1 MFAPLPLFA
10 YNQKGKITLDGVFS
24 DGISGALG
32 RPAAQIA
39 YSSQN
44 TRRMTMAELVESLE
58 MIFKYVVEICTTCL
72 ELAGIIVL
80 VSTAFICFIKWLRRD
95 RENIRLDLAQGIAL
109 ALEFKMGGEVLRT
122 VVVREM
128 GELLVLG
135 AIILLRAAMTFLI
148 HWEIVNE
155 KKEMKEEAKARAAIA
170 RAKRKK
176 PVRNTQGN
184 HDQSADTHTDTDKGE
199 DAADYIEEVEMTY
212 EDNFR
217 RPSLGRPASHKDE
230 KENTIK

>member
-1 MFAPLPLFA
+1 ME
-10 YNQKGKITLDGVFS
+10 V
-24 DGISGALG
+24 
-32 RPAAQIA
+32 
-39 YSSQN
+39 
-44 TRRMTMAELVESLE
+44 LVEKLE
-58 MIFKYVVEICTTCL
+58 MIFKYLVELCTTGL

-80 VSTAFICFIKWLRRD
+80 VSTAFICFVKWIRRD

-122 VVVREM
+122 VIVREM

-155 KKEMKEEAKARAAIA
+155 KKEMKEEAEARAAIA
-170 RAKRKK
+170 RAKGRKSTK
-176 PVRNTQGN
+176 KTQGN
-184 HDQSADTHTDTDKGE
+184 NKQSAAANTDAEKGVE
-199 DAADYIEEVEMTY
+199 EADYYQEVEMTY

-230 KENTIK
+230 

>member
-1 MFAPLPLFA
+1 
-10 YNQKGKITLDGVFS
+10 
-24 DGISGALG
+24 
-32 RPAAQIA
+32 
-39 YSSQN
+39 
-44 TRRMTMAELVESLE
+44 MAEMIESLE
-58 MIFKYVVEICTTCL
+58 MIFKYLVELCTTGL

-80 VSTAFICFIKWLRRD
+80 VSTAFICFVKWLRRD

-170 RAKRKK
+170 RARGRK
-176 PVRNTQGN
+176 PVKNTQGKN
-184 HDQSADTHTDTDKGE
+184 KPPVNTHKDEETDKDTEKDE
-199 DAADYIEEVEMTY
+199 DEADYYHEMEMTY

-217 RPSLGRPASHKDE
+217 RPSLGRHTSHNE
-230 KENTIK
+230 E

>member
-1 MFAPLPLFA
+1 
-10 YNQKGKITLDGVFS
+10 
-24 DGISGALG
+24 
-32 RPAAQIA
+32 
-39 YSSQN
+39 
-44 TRRMTMAELVESLE
+44 MTELIEILE
-58 MIFKYVVEICTTCL
+58 MIFKYLVELCTTGL

-80 VSTAFICFIKWLRRD
+80 VSTAFICFVKWVRRD

-135 AIILLRAAMTFLI
+135 AIIILRAAMTFLI

-155 KKEMKEEAKARAAIA
+155 KKEMKEEAEARAAIA

-176 PVRNTQGN
+176 PVKNSQGN
-184 HDQSADTHTDTDKGE
+184 SKQSAAANTGAEKGE
-199 DAADYIEEVEMTY
+199 DTAEEDYYQEVEMTY

-217 RPSLGRPASHKDE
+217 RPSLGRSSSHKDQ
-230 KENTIK
+230 KEE

>member
-1 MFAPLPLFA
+1 MEAV
-10 YNQKGKITLDGVFS
+10 I
-24 DGISGALG
+24 
-32 RPAAQIA
+32 
-39 YSSQN
+39 
-44 TRRMTMAELVESLE
+44 ESLE
-58 MIFKYVVEICTTCL
+58 MIFKYLVEICTTCL

-155 KKEMKEEAKARAAIA
+155 KKEMKEEAKARAAMA
-170 RAKRKK
+170 RAKGKRPTK
-176 PVRNTQGN
+176 NTKTAN
-184 HDQSADTHTDTDKGE
+184 RHSEETLIDDEKGD
-199 DAADYIEEVEMTY
+199 DAADYYHEVEMTY

-217 RPSLGRPASHKDE
+217 RPSLGRPSSHNDE
-230 KENTIK
+230 

>member
-1 MFAPLPLFA
+1 
-10 YNQKGKITLDGVFS
+10 
-24 DGISGALG
+24 
-32 RPAAQIA
+32 
-39 YSSQN
+39 
-44 TRRMTMAELVESLE
+44 MAEVIDSLE
-58 MIFKYVVEICTTCL
+58 MIFKYLVEICTTCL

-80 VSTAFICFIKWLRRD
+80 VSTAFICFVKWLRRD

-155 KKEMKEEAKARAAIA
+155 KKEMKEEAQARAAIA
-170 RAKRKK
+170 RARRKK
-176 PVRNTQGN
+176 PVKNAQGN
-184 HDQSADTHTDTDKGE
+184 NKQNDTTQKAAEKGE
-199 DAADYIEEVEMTY
+199 DEEDYYHEVEMTY

-217 RPSLGRPASHKDE
+217 RPSLGRPASHNDE
-230 KENTIK
+230 

>member
-1 MFAPLPLFA
+1 
-10 YNQKGKITLDGVFS
+10 
-24 DGISGALG
+24 
-32 RPAAQIA
+32 
-39 YSSQN
+39 
-44 TRRMTMAELVESLE
+44 MTELIEGLE
-58 MIFKYVVEICTTCL
+58 MIFKYLVELCTTGL

-80 VSTAFICFIKWLRRD
+80 ISTAFICFVKWVRRD

-122 VVVREM
+122 VIVREM

-155 KKEMKEEAKARAAIA
+155 KKEMKEEAEARAAIA

-176 PVRNTQGN
+176 SAKKPQGN
-184 HDQSADTHTDTDKGE
+184 NKQSAVTNTEAENSE
-199 DAADYIEEVEMTY
+199 DAEDYYQEVEMTY

-217 RPSLGRPASHKDE
+217 RPSLGRSSSNKDPKNQKDQKDE
-230 KENTIK
+230 

>member
-1 MFAPLPLFA
+1 
-10 YNQKGKITLDGVFS
+10 
-24 DGISGALG
+24 
-32 RPAAQIA
+32 
-39 YSSQN
+39 
-44 TRRMTMAELVESLE
+44 MTELIEGLE
-58 MIFKYVVEICTTCL
+58 MIFKYLVELCTTGL

-80 VSTAFICFIKWLRRD
+80 ISTAFICFVKWVRRD

-122 VVVREM
+122 VIVREM

-155 KKEMKEEAKARAAIA
+155 KKEMKEEAEARAAIA

-176 PVRNTQGN
+176 SAKKPQGN
-184 HDQSADTHTDTDKGE
+184 NKQSAVTNTEAENSE
-199 DAADYIEEVEMTY
+199 DAEDYYQEVEMTY

-217 RPSLGRPASHKDE
+217 RPSLGWSSSNKDQ
-230 KENTIK
+230 KNQKGQKDQKD

>member
-1 MFAPLPLFA
+1 
-10 YNQKGKITLDGVFS
+10 
-24 DGISGALG
+24 
-32 RPAAQIA
+32 
-39 YSSQN
+39 
-44 TRRMTMAELVESLE
+44 MAEMIESLE
-58 MIFKYVVEICTTCL
+58 MIFKYLVELCTTGL

-80 VSTAFICFIKWLRRD
+80 VSTAFICFVKWLRRD

-170 RAKRKK
+170 RARGRK
-176 PVRNTQGN
+176 PVKNTQVKN
-184 HDQSADTHTDTDKGE
+184 KPPVNTHKDEETDTTTEKDE
-199 DAADYIEEVEMTY
+199 DEADYYHEMEMTY

-217 RPSLGRPASHKDE
+217 RPSLGRHTSHNE
-230 KENTIK
+230 E

>member
-1 MFAPLPLFA
+1 
-10 YNQKGKITLDGVFS
+10 
-24 DGISGALG
+24 
-32 RPAAQIA
+32 
-39 YSSQN
+39 
-44 TRRMTMAELVESLE
+44 MAEMIESME
-58 MIFKYVVEICTTCL
+58 MIFKYLVELCTTGL

-80 VSTAFICFIKWLRRD
+80 VSTAFICFVKWLRRD

-170 RAKRKK
+170 RAKGRK
-176 PVRNTQGN
+176 PVKNTQGKN
-184 HDQSADTHTDTDKGE
+184 KPPVNAPKDAETDTENDE
-199 DAADYIEEVEMTY
+199 DAADYYHEMEMTY

-217 RPSLGRPASHKDE
+217 RPSLGRHTSHNE
-230 KENTIK
+230 E